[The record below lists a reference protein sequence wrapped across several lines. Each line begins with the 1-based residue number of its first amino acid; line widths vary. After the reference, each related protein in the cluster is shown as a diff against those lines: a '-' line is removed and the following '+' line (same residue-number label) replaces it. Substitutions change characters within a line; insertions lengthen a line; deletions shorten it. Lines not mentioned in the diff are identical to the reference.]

1 MLNVPNTKYLLTFS
15 QESHHSLQNLPLL
28 GTAPGSIFKFF
39 SPQSYSPSLP
49 LRLLDQFSTLTKIQ
63 ATKIIN
69 YLASKAAS
77 WTHCIFSTSATA
89 TTFFPAMGNYGCCF
103 CPLDIGWM
111 GAGNRKD
118 ERRNIHT
125 HCLQSAA
132 QQCHL
137 CCGQKCHRNLLQD
150 GEEMPSAPMTLTS
163 AQLLVCRAET
173 PLLLEPFGEHLTAGA
188 ANWRAGDPR
197 VWPTLVA

>member
-1 MLNVPNTKYLLTFS
+1 
-15 QESHHSLQNLPLL
+15 
-28 GTAPGSIFKFF
+28 
-39 SPQSYSPSLP
+39 
-49 LRLLDQFSTLTKIQ
+49 
-63 ATKIIN
+63 
-69 YLASKAAS
+69 
-77 WTHCIFSTSATA
+77 
-89 TTFFPAMGNYGCCF
+89 MGNYGHCF

-118 ERRNIHT
+118 KRRNIHT
-125 HCLQSAA
+125 RCLQSAA
-132 QQCHL
+132 QQRHL

-188 ANWRAGDPR
+188 ANWRPWGSQGLAHIGGSDGKESACHAGDLGSIPR
-197 VWPTLVA
+197 LGRSPGGGHGNPLQFSCLGMPHEQRRLSGYSEPQFMGSQRIGYN

>member
-1 MLNVPNTKYLLTFS
+1 M
-15 QESHHSLQNLPLL
+15 
-28 GTAPGSIFKFF
+28 
-39 SPQSYSPSLP
+39 P

-163 AQLLVCRAET
+163 AQLLMCRAET
-173 PLLLEPFGEHLTAGA
+173 PLLLEPFGSISQQGL
-188 ANWRAGDPR
+188 
-197 VWPTLVA
+197 PTGGLGIPEFGPHWWLRR